1 MKKTTLAKAT
11 FAADDMWALLHGE
24 PTPQWLGGDRCL
36 PAPKP
41 LGSGGALN
49 VRARVQETEKVD
61 TLQTWSAPLRSS
73 TPRALLRIA
82 LAAAAAAAM
91 DFLCPAD
98 PTVRLPKPLATRRLR
113 CAGFIL
119 YKSRMEC
126 GF

>member
-1 MKKTTLAKAT
+1 
-11 FAADDMWALLHGE
+11 
-24 PTPQWLGGDRCL
+24 
-36 PAPKP
+36 
-41 LGSGGALN
+41 